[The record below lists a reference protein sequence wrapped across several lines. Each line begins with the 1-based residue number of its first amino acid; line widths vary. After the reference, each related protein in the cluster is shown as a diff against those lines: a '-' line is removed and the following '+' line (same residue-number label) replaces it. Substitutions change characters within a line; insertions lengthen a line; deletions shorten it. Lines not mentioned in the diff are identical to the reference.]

1 MDNTAQIDYWNGPA
15 GQKWV
20 RDADRL
26 DVMLAPFAEAVLGGL
41 ALQPGS
47 TVLDIGCGAGA
58 LALAISAAAINV
70 SVTGFDVSE
79 PLVNL
84 ARRRVAAVGAQ
95 AEFVVADA
103 SVWRPKAP
111 VDVAVSRFG
120 VMFFA
125 DPVAAF
131 ANIRASLRKD
141 GRLSFA
147 CWRPLAENEWALL
160 PLQAALPLLAA
171 PPTMPEPGTPGP
183 FAFGDADH
191 VRNILSDSGW
201 SDVTIT
207 PWNGEIALPGHS
219 ADETADFMLEIGPLA
234 RAIAEQGLDLAPIRA
249 AVEARVSE
257 LAGPDGRTHLQAA
270 ARMVGA
276 RA

>member
-26 DVMLAPFAEAVLGGL
+26 DVMLAPFAEAVIAGL

-58 LALAISAAAINV
+58 LALGISASAINV
-70 SVTGFDVSE
+70 TVTGVDISE

-84 ARRRVAAVGAQ
+84 ARRRAAAVGAA
-95 AEFVVADA
+95 AEFIVADA
-103 SVWRPKAP
+103 SVWRPKTP
-111 VDVAVSRFG
+111 MDVAVSRFG

-131 ANIRASLRKD
+131 TNIRAALRKD

-147 CWRPLAENEWALL
+147 CWRPLVENEWAFA
-160 PLQAALPLLAA
+160 PLQAGLPLLAA
-171 PPTMPEPGTPGP
+171 PPEMPPPGAPGP

-191 VRNILSDSGW
+191 VRGILSESGW
-201 SDVTIT
+201 SDITIT
-207 PWNGEIALPGHS
+207 PWNGRISLPGSS
-219 ADETADFMLEIGPLA
+219 AAETADFMLEIGPLS
-234 RAIAEQGLDLAPIRA
+234 RAIAEQGVDLAPIRA
-249 AVEARVSE
+249 AIEAHIRG
-257 LAGPDGRTHLQAA
+257 LAGPDGRTQLKAA
-270 ARMVGA
+270 AWIVGA